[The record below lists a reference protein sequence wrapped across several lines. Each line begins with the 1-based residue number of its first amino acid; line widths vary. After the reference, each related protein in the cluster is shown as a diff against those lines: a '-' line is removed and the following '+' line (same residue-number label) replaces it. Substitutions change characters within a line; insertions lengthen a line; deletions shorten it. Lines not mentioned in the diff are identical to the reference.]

1 MGFTIPV
8 AMMDKKDFTAL
19 MKTLA
24 DQALQLGSKTIPVKE
39 LVIRTLTP
47 RDLGLT
53 TDEWSFTVNAGEN
66 TIVNTKLDDKT
77 LIVIYGIFNLSSSP
91 VITRVKFGT
100 NAVTKEDVNIED
112 MYLYDYKATM
122 LAEPIVFQPG
132 SQVVV
137 KAVAMS
143 TTTAGTKERLGFIG
157 FVVEQAGRNI
167 GGSS

>member
-1 MGFTIPV
+1 MGFAIPV
-8 AMMDKKDFTAL
+8 TKIDRKDYVSL
-19 MKTLA
+19 VKTIA

-47 RDLGLT
+47 KDLGLT

-91 VITRVKFGT
+91 VTVRLKFGT
-100 NAVTKEDVNIED
+100 NAVTKEDVDVQD
-112 MYLYDYKATM
+112 MYVYDYKATM

-132 SQVVV
+132 SQVVI
-137 KAVAMS
+137 KAVTMS
-143 TTTAGTKERLGFIG
+143 TTTAGTKERLGFLG